1 MNLPNPSPRRA
12 HRVML
17 GLAALAISVAIAACG
32 SSTGNSTTTSKTT
45 TSSSAAVSA
54 HGTSPTDRTAFQK
67 CLEQHGFTIP
77 SHPAGG
83 GTSTTHTRTPSAA
96 GATASNPTRQA
107 AFKACGATGQH
118 TNSG

>member
-1 MNLPNPSPRRA
+1 MNLRNPTLRRA
-12 HRVML
+12 RRVML
-17 GLAALAISVAIAACG
+17 GVAALATSVAIAACG
-32 SSTGNSTTTSKTT
+32 SSTGSSTTTSKTT

-54 HGTSPTDRTAFQK
+54 HGSSTDRTAFQK
-67 CLEQHGFTIP
+67 CLEQHGLTIP
-77 SHPAGG
+77 SHPAAT
-83 GTSTTHTRTPSAA
+83 GTSTTHTRTPPAG